1 MNGSNLFGR
10 IVKAA
15 MIVALY
21 AFFFIGAV
29 VLITGCGEGRAVI
42 PHEDVPHSHLPTLH
56 LTERDIDWANYH
68 LPCGTA
74 TTPAICCP
82 PKTPQSTA
90 PYSACRCLSSRLH

>member
-29 VLITGCGEGRAVI
+29 VLITGFPVGVCYRAIRRPAAILLDVLVTVTAQFRPARIKTARASTGVI
-42 PHEDVPHSHLPTLH
+42 
-56 LTERDIDWANYH
+56 A
-68 LPCGTA
+68 C
-74 TTPAICCP
+74 PARKP
-82 PKTPQSTA
+82 DDT
-90 PYSACRCLSSRLH
+90 